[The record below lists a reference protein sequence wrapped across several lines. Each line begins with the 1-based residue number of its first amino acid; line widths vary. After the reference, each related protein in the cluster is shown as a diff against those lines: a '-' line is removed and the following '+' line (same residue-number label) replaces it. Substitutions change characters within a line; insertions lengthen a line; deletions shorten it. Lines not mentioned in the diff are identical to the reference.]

1 MMDLSGPASMVYK
14 FFEKKSKE
22 MVLIYHQS
30 LMKNQLKNY
39 TNQLLEI
46 FKNVYSG
53 SEDNIWGAD
62 LADIQLISNFN
73 KGFRVLLRVTDI
85 FSKYAWVFPLKDKK
99 GVRIVDAFK
108 KILDDFNRK
117 PNKILADKGSEFYN
131 SSSKKWLKDNDIEM
145 HSIHNE
151 GKSVVAEIFI
161 KTLKTKIFKY
171 TNSILKNVY
180 IYKLDDIV
188 NEYNNAHHRTIKMR
202 PVDVKDNTFID
213 FKIEVNDKDSK
224 YKVGDHV
231 RISKYKNI
239 FAKVYTPIWSE

>member
-14 FFEKKSKE
+14 FFKKKSKE

-161 KTLKTKIFKY
+161 RTLKTKIFKY
-171 TNSILKNVY
+171 TNSISKNVY
-180 IYKLDDIV
+180 IDKLDDIV
-188 NEYNNAHHRTIKMR
+188 NEYNNAHHRTIKMK

-224 YKVGDHV
+224 YKVGDHA

-239 FAKVYTPIWSE
+239 FAKVYTPNWSE